1 MKYPKGKVKKHKNIL
16 KLHPS
21 QTKIFGNKPEQEDE
35 RHTLR
40 NMKY

>member
-40 NMKY
+40 TIQF